1 MLWVLQASH
10 TDFLHFLSSDPLVTR
25 KGLVEA
31 ACPAEYSSSELQRL
45 CQVLTGREN
54 QLRPTFLS
62 PFI

>member
-10 TDFLHFLSSDPLVTR
+10 TDFLHLLPSDPLVTR

-31 ACPAEYSSSELQRL
+31 ASPAEYSSSELQSL
-45 CQVLTGREN
+45 CQVLTEREK

-62 PFI
+62 PLI